1 MENEGDFS
9 KNLIENKDVIHKHT
23 TKTIFLKNS
32 GKQRRFFP
40 KYSEKQKC
48 PLINRQQRGFFV
60 KKIKKQRRYPTKYSG
75 KQRFLSTKYSGKQ
88 RRLPL
93 ITLGSKDDFSKNPGN
108 HRRLLW
114 NFPGNE
120 RQK

>member
-1 MENEGDFS
+1 MENEDDFS

-23 TKTIFLKNS
+23 IKTIFLKNR
-32 GKQRRFFP
+32 G
-40 KYSEKQKC
+40 KQKC
-48 PLINRQQRGFFV
+48 HLINRQQRGFFV

>member
-1 MENEGDFS
+1 MENEDDFS
-9 KNLIENKDVIHKHT
+9 KNLIENKDVIHKRT

-60 KKIKKQRRYPTKYSG
+60 KP
-75 KQRFLSTKYSGKQ
+75 
-88 RRLPL
+88 
-93 ITLGSKDDFSKNPGN
+93 
-108 HRRLLW
+108 
-114 NFPGNE
+114 
-120 RQK
+120 

>member
-1 MENEGDFS
+1 MESKDDFS
-9 KNLIENKDVIHKHT
+9 QNIVKNKNVLSSTDNKED
-23 TKTIFLKNS
+23 FL
-32 GKQRRFFP
+32 
-40 KYSEKQKC
+40 
-48 PLINRQQRGFFV
+48 L

-114 NFPGNE
+114 NFPGNK